1 MKAYEAIKLGEH
13 RGSPRLW
20 LQGMKAKIAGF
31 LPGMRFSIRKDTA
44 KHALILELN
53 QFGDRIVSR
62 KVQGDKVIPIIDINS
77 SEALSVFE
85 GFNSLRIT
93 IDDAGITLQPM
104 AVELAKKERIARL
117 KAKLDAGEPI
127 AIGSI
132 AHGGGVLTHA
142 LHTGM
147 SDGGLKAR
155 LAFANEIRPE
165 LLEHAYEHN
174 DAWDLKTIPLTAPM
188 QDLGSPRFQC
198 NK

>member
-31 LPGMRFSIRKDTA
+31 LPGMRFSIRKDPA
-44 KHALILELN
+44 KHTLVLELN

-93 IDDAGITLQPM
+93 IDNAGITLQP
-104 AVELAKKERIARL
+104 ARV
-117 KAKLDAGEPI
+117 KVVVA
-127 AIGSI
+127 
-132 AHGGGVLTHA
+132 
-142 LHTGM
+142 
-147 SDGGLKAR
+147 
-155 LAFANEIRPE
+155 
-165 LLEHAYEHN
+165 
-174 DAWDLKTIPLTAPM
+174 
-188 QDLGSPRFQC
+188 
-198 NK
+198 